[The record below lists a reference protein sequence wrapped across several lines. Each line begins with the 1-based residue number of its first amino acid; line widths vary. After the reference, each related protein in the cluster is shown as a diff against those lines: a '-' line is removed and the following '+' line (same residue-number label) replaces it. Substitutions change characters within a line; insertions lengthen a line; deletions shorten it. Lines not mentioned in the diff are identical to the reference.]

1 MYLQIV
7 HLSHLSANVQSEV
20 FVLAQFLMF
29 YFVYKNNYFT
39 FTVNLGRLCVIKV
52 NVLDCLACGAGSHV
66 SHARERR
73 RAKRFGGRESGEQ
86 VSRKWACL
94 RLCNLFIQLGLS
106 EVITIGQKARK
117 TRKLSTDLLYLMRS
131 DRPLALRGHVTNASL
146 KQ

>member
-29 YFVYKNNYFT
+29 YFV
-39 FTVNLGRLCVIKV
+39 NLGRLCVMKV
-52 NVLDCLACGAGSHV
+52 NVLDCLACGAGSYL

-131 DRPLALRGHVTNASL
+131 DRPLALGGHVTNSPL